1 VEQVAVSMAA
11 QATQAAACAGGA
23 GGAGAGGAG
32 GAATSRPFR
41 SVAAV
46 KMICVDKG
54 KATNLPASLIESDGP
69 LGLNRFV
76 FDLHAVV
83 DMCNST
89 LGECVTQPAVPA
101 LRSAHTLG

>member
-1 VEQVAVSMAA
+1 MAA

-32 GAATSRPFR
+32 GAGGAATSQPFR
-41 SVAAV
+41 SLAAV

-89 LGECVTQPAVPA
+89 LGECVTRPAVPA
-101 LRSAHTLG
+101 LLSAHTLG